1 MKWIPWNVQTTDAL
15 FNPSDGMSISLLTF
29 KHYMRLWDIITKE
42 IWMHASVYW
51 DIIARVSKH
60 NLIKVTDKFNLIFIN
75 GKFK

>member
-42 IWMHASVYW
+42 IWMHASVYQ
-51 DIIARVSKH
+51 IGTLLPEFP
-60 NLIKVTDKFNLIFIN
+60 NTT
-75 GKFK
+75 